1 MRSANNIS
9 HSSNIVQHN
18 TITESWYTASL
29 LLIRFFLT
37 KATRILPKKTTY
49 VKIIFILLHMTKF
62 LQLTDICMGKGVL
75 YLTSDLIRTFTFLIC
90 FPIIHQ
96 SGFVKDPHTQST
108 PVPPRSTQEMS
119 AYFCEG
125 NRGPNICHQ
134 KQRHVHEFHLCSTEK
149 TVSHADWGWVNHHR
163 IYYFIYL
170 KWIIPLCLRWI
181 WPIYLMVKSHK
192 HFMPISL
199 TV

>member
-1 MRSANNIS
+1 MRSAR
-9 HSSNIVQHN
+9 
-18 TITESWYTASL
+18 L
-29 LLIRFFLT
+29 LHLCFVLIKFFLT
-37 KATRILPKKTTY
+37 KATRILPKMTTH
-49 VKIIFILLHMTKF
+49 VKIILILLHMTKF
-62 LQLTDICMGKGVL
+62 LLLTDICMGKDVL

-90 FPIIHQ
+90 FPIINQ

-149 TVSHADWGWVNHHR
+149 TVNHHR
-163 IYYFIYL
+163 IDYFIYL
-170 KWIIPLCLRWI
+170 KWIIPLCLK
-181 WPIYLMVKSHK
+181 VN
-192 HFMPISL
+192 L
-199 TV
+199 THIFNG